1 MKEGSNNNC
10 SCFSLITSLILL
22 NSAAIGQCIQGYP
35 DSVTLSFL
43 LVGISSLIHH
53 SRLNK
58 WWINDF
64 WRWLDY
70 FFIIIFS
77 SIIIYNFYDFI
88 ILYITIILILN
99 IVIFIWS
106 GYLNEIYIPYIHGII
121 HILISFCVL
130 YLIYHRKNNKNN
142 KNYEEDFLCIR

>member
-1 MKEGSNNNC
+1 MNEETNNNC
-10 SCFSLITSLILL
+10 SSCSLVTSLILL
-22 NSAAIGQCIQGYP
+22 NSAAIAQCIQGYP
-35 DSVTLSFL
+35 DSVTISFL

-77 SIIIYNFYDFI
+77 LIIIYNFYNFI
-88 ILYITIILILN
+88 ILYITITFILI
-99 IVIFIWS
+99 IVIYIWS

-121 HILISFCVL
+121 HILISLCVL
-130 YLIYHRKNNKNN
+130 YLIYERKNK
-142 KNYEEDFLCIR
+142 KI

>member
-1 MKEGSNNNC
+1 MNEETNTNC

-22 NSAAIGQCIQGYP
+22 NSAAIAQCIQSYP
-35 DSVTLSFL
+35 DSVTVSFL
-43 LVGISSLIHH
+43 LVGIASIIHH

-70 FFIIIFS
+70 LFIIIFS
-77 SIIIYNFYDFI
+77 LIIIYNFYNFI
-88 ILYITIILILN
+88 ILYITIISIFI
-99 IVIFIWS
+99 IVIYIWS

-130 YLIYHRKNNKNN
+130 YLIYERKNKNIMYN
-142 KNYEEDFLCIR
+142 

>member
-1 MKEGSNNNC
+1 MNQGTNNNC
-10 SCFSLITSLILL
+10 SCCSLITSLILL
-22 NSAAIGQCIQGYP
+22 NSAAIAQCIQSYP
-35 DSVTLSFL
+35 DSVTVSFL
-43 LVGISSLIHH
+43 LVGITSIIHH

-70 FFIIIFS
+70 LFIIIFS
-77 SIIIYNFYDFI
+77 LIIIYNFYNFI
-88 ILYITIILILN
+88 ILYITIISIFI
-99 IVIFIWS
+99 IVIYIWS

-130 YLIYHRKNNKNN
+130 YLIYERKNKNIIYN
-142 KNYEEDFLCIR
+142 

>member
-1 MKEGSNNNC
+1 MNEGTNTNC

-22 NSAAIGQCIQGYP
+22 NSAAIAQCIQSYP
-35 DSVTLSFL
+35 DSVTVSFL
-43 LVGISSLIHH
+43 LVGITSIIHH

-70 FFIIIFS
+70 LFIIIFS
-77 SIIIYNFYDFI
+77 LIIIYNFYNFI
-88 ILYITIILILN
+88 ILYITIISIFI
-99 IVIFIWS
+99 IVIYIWS

-130 YLIYHRKNNKNN
+130 YLIYERKNKNIMYN
-142 KNYEEDFLCIR
+142 